1 MWRVKLGVIAGG
13 AILAFFGWQEYKVS
27 AGASSE
33 AVQTPLEALEQGN
46 TPPNKYVKFGPH
58 YRLYLDLVYE
68 VSVPKGRSE
77 PIASDTVN
85 YIYYPIISKNHP
97 FLKKLEQLPPGADVP
112 QIENFS
118 VLVKSKKFGTFGSLP
133 EDDKE
138 EAEITGLIV
147 NEIEGVSS
155 EDQALIRSRYPNID
169 FTKVLIL
176 EEGRSPSSGF
186 KSFGMMGGGVIL
198 TLAGIAWLFI
208 RRK

>member
-1 MWRVKLGVIAGG
+1 MWRFTLALIIGG
-13 AILAFFGWQEYKVS
+13 GFLVYFGFQEYKVS
-27 AGASSE
+27 AGTSTD

-58 YRLYLDLVYE
+58 HRLYLDLVYE

-97 FLKKLEQLPPGADVP
+97 FIQKLAQLPPDAQVP
-112 QIENFS
+112 PIESFS
-118 VLVKSKKFGTFGSLP
+118 VLVKSKKFGTYGSLP
-133 EDDKE
+133 QDDKE
-138 EAEITGLIV
+138 EAEITGLII

-169 FTKVLIL
+169 FSKVYIL
-176 EEGRSPSSGF
+176 EEGRTPSSGF
-186 KSFGMMGGGVIL
+186 KSFGMMAGGVV
-198 TLAGIAWLFI
+198 LALIGIALLFI